1 MQPNWLLKEIFILS
15 ILLRYNSNR
24 SMEVIDDAN
33 DRDGDQDHTGDD
45 IDHCNQGEILIILLI
60 MMMIIAILIMMIMM
74 IMMIKLMMIM
84 MMMMLTIMIIVIK
97 VIY

>member
-74 IMMIKLMMIM
+74 IKLMMIM